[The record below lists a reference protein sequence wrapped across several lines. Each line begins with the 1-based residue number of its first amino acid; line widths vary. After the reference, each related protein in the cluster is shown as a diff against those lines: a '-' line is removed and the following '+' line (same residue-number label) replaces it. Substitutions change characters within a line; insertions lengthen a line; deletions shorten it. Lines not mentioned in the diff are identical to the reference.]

1 MNRFKKYFRT
11 GRRLIQVTNC
21 TINYVIPFGLFVLFS
36 GMFWVWNG
44 SKYNQLY
51 YLLVS
56 FPACMLCITSDKDD
70 LKQLLKN
77 PLMVVFLLF
86 GFYTLV
92 SLIWSD
98 TDTAITSLIRRPINI
113 FFLFFSLGFI
123 AIKKPDKI
131 QKVISASA
139 LLAVLSGLVTVV
151 YGLYN
156 SYDNFKSLKSMLAS
170 YRFSGFGV
178 LDNALLTSH
187 VYGFFT
193 AFFIAVWFNKSRV
206 NPRYLIFA
214 LSTLFL
220 VILTTGSRTPLLAL
234 TFTSI
239 WLAVSCWNKRSLYA
253 LLLMTTL
260 GAALFALIPQR
271 MLRSGLSWRPEI
283 WEEAI
288 KLSLNNIWFG
298 QGYDHNLQLYVEAA
312 KKSFY
317 DPHNIELGVLLA
329 GGLVGL
335 TLWMIMYA
343 TALTFAWK
351 NRKDPMVSIA
361 SATVVFGLAAGF
373 TEGGGFM
380 SRPNEHWFLIWIPLA
395 LLYATWVMKDQ
406 ERRHSSDLSQL
417 SQTDSAQTP

>member
-1 MNRFKKYFRT
+1 MNRLKKSLGP
-11 GRRLIQVTNC
+11 GRLLTQVTNC
-21 TINYVIPFGLFVLFS
+21 IINYIIPIGLFVLCT
-36 GMFWVWNG
+36 GMFWVWDS
-44 SKYNQLY
+44 SKYHQFY
-51 YLLVS
+51 YLLICL
-56 FPACMLCITSDKDD
+56 PALILCLTGGKDN
-70 LKQLLKN
+70 LKRLLKN
-77 PLMVVFLLF
+77 PLMVVFIVF
-86 GFYTLV
+86 GLYTLV

-123 AIKKPDKI
+123 AIKKPGKI

-156 SYDNFKSLKSMLAS
+156 SYDNFKSLNKMLAS
-170 YRFSGFGV
+170 YRFRGYGV
-178 LDNALLTSH
+178 LDNPLLTSH
-187 VYGFFT
+187 VYGFFA

-234 TFTSI
+234 TFTSL

-312 KKSFY
+312 KITFY

-343 TALTFAWK
+343 TAFTFAWK

-395 LLYATWVMKDQ
+395 LLYSTWVMKDQ

>member
-11 GRRLIQVTNC
+11 DRRLIQVTNC

-44 SKYNQLY
+44 SKYHQLY

-123 AIKKPDKI
+123 AIKIPSKI
-131 QKVISASA
+131 QKVISVSA

-156 SYDNFKSLKSMLAS
+156 SYDNFKSLNRMLAS
-170 YRFSGFGV
+170 YRFSGYGV
-178 LDNALLTSH
+178 LENALLTAH

-214 LSTLFL
+214 LTTLLL
-220 VILTTGSRTPLLAL
+220 VILATGSRTPLLAL
-234 TFTSI
+234 TSAVV
-239 WLAVSCWNKRSLYA
+239 WLAVSCWNRRSLYSLVFITA
-253 LLLMTTL
+253 ISSTVFI
-260 GAALFALIPQR
+260 LFPQR
-271 MLRSGLSWRPEI
+271 ILRSGLSQRPEI
-283 WEEAI
+283 WKEAL
-288 KLSLNNIWFG
+288 KQSFNNLWLG
-298 QGYDHNLQLYVEAA
+298 RGYDHSLELPVETAQ
-312 KKSFY
+312 KIFY
-317 DPHNIELGVLLA
+317 DPHNIELGVLLS
-329 GGLVGL
+329 GGLIGL
-335 TLWMIMYA
+335 TLWLLMYA
-343 TALTFAWK
+343 AALTFAWK
-351 NRKDPMVSIA
+351 NRKDYRVSIA
-361 SATVVFGLAAGF
+361 STLVIFGLAAGL
-373 TEGGGFM
+373 TEGGSFM

-395 LLYATWVMKDQ
+395 LLYSTWIMK
-406 ERRHSSDLSQL
+406 EREYQPSLNQP
-417 SQTDSAQTP
+417 SQTDNGQSP